1 MSGKEQQLARSVGL
15 FALVVYG
22 IGDMVGAGIYAT
34 IGTAAG
40 QMGNALWMGFAVSMV
55 AALLTGL
62 SYASIASR
70 HPKAGG
76 AAFVTE
82 RAFGSSFLAYVLG
95 LTVAA
100 SGLTSMATGSR
111 AFSENLQH
119 FVGDVPVTALI
130 LCFLGFLALVNW
142 WGIRE
147 SLWVNLLCTLVETG
161 GVVFIIVV
169 GARYLG
175 DVNYLEVPA
184 AAGGSVTLP
193 LVLSGA
199 VLTFFA
205 FIGFE
210 DMLNVAEEVKE
221 PERTLPKGL
230 LMALGTVAVLYIL
243 VSLTAVAV
251 VPYAELADIKNGAP
265 FAQITAKAAPWVPQ
279 WIFGFITIFAVANT
293 ALINFI
299 MGSRLIYGMSRQGL
313 LPAFLGVVHAKR
325 KTPYRA
331 IFVLAAIVAVL
342 ALIGNIGSLAS
353 ATSLLLLGCFVVMNA
368 ALLVLQ
374 FRKGEARGSF
384 EVPSFVPVCGILVC
398 LALIVARVSAP
409 GAGREAPLTALAL
422 VAGISALYFVVRP
435 RKEAILES

>member
-1 MSGKEQQLARSVGL
+1 MPDKEQQLVRSVGL

-70 HPKAGG
+70 HPRAGG

-82 RAFGSSFLAYVLG
+82 RAFGSPFLAYVLG

-119 FVGDVPVTALI
+119 FIGDVPVTLLI
-130 LCFLGFLALVNW
+130 LCFLGFLAFVNW

-161 GVVFIIVV
+161 GVVFIVVV
-169 GARYLG
+169 GAKYLG
-175 DVNYLEVPA
+175 HVDYFEVPA
-184 AAGGSVTLP
+184 AAGGQITPSLI
-193 LVLSGA
+193 LSGA

-230 LMALGTVAVLYIL
+230 LIALGTVAVLYIL

-265 FAQITAKAAPWVPQ
+265 FAQITAKAAPWVPT

-313 LPAFLGVVHAKR
+313 LPAFLGVVHARR
-325 KTPYRA
+325 KTPHRA
-331 IFVLAAIVAVL
+331 IFILAVIVGVL

-353 ATSLLLLGCFVVMNA
+353 ATSLLLLSCFVVMNA

-374 FRKGEARGSF
+374 FRKGEARGRF
-384 EVPSFVPVCGILVC
+384 EIPSFVPVCGILVC
-398 LALIVARVSAP
+398 LALIGARLTAP
-409 GAGREAPLTALAL
+409 GAGWEAPLTALAL